1 MKRRD
6 FLKRAGAAAA
16 ASATFSPLMFANAQ
30 AGSFSFEMVTS
41 WPTSLDTIFGG
52 ATNTARNIEALT
64 EGDVT
69 VEVYPAGAQ
78 VGGLEVYDAV
88 SSGAFSMGHTASYYY
103 VGKDPTH
110 AFFTTVPFG
119 LNAQQINA
127 WFYQGGALD
136 LFNELNA
143 NDNLIAFPAGN
154 TGVQMGGWFN
164 KEILSPADLQGL
176 TMRMP
181 GLGGQVMTR
190 VGSNVQVLPGGEI
203 FLALDTGVLDA
214 AEWVSPYDDEILG
227 LNTAAQFYYAPGW
240 HEPGPTLSTYVNLD
254 VYNGLPEDIQ
264 EAIQIASKAANMQML
279 ADYDA
284 KNGPALNRLIEA
296 GTELRAFP
304 DEVLETF
311 ENAMNEIHEETAAE
325 NEFYARVYEDFLS
338 FRDAIRD
345 WHSISEYAYQ
355 NYVYRNA
362 GGGTGGTEG

>member
-6 FLKRAGAAAA
+6 FLKKAGVVA
-16 ASATFSPLMFANAQ
+16 ASTSLSPLMFANAQ
-30 AGSFSFEMVTS
+30 NSSFSFEMVTS
-41 WPTSLDTIFGG
+41 WPTSLDTIYGG
-52 ATNTARNIEALT
+52 ATNTAAYLEELT
-64 EGDVT
+64 DGDVT

-88 SSGAFSMGHTASYYY
+88 SSGAFTMGHTASYYY

-110 AFFTTVPFG
+110 AFFTAVPFG

-143 NDNLIAFPAGN
+143 RDGLIAFPAGN

-164 KEILSPADLQGL
+164 KEINTPADLQGL
-176 TMRMP
+176 TMRIP

-190 VGSNVQVLPGGEI
+190 AGANVQVIPGGEI
-203 FLALDTGVLDA
+203 FLALDTGVIDA
-214 AEWVSPYDDEILG
+214 AEWIGPYDDEILG

-240 HEPGPTLSTYVNLD
+240 HEPGPTLATYINLSE
-254 VYNGLPEDIQ
+254 YESLPADIQ
-264 EAIQIASKAANMQML
+264 QAIQKASGRANLQML

-284 KNGPALNRLIEA
+284 KNGPALNRLVEA
-296 GTELRAFP
+296 GAQLRDFP
-304 DEVLETF
+304 DEVLVALED
-311 ENAMNEIHEETAAE
+311 AMNAIHEETAAS
-325 NEFYARVYEDFLS
+325 NDFYGQVYQNFLG
-338 FRDAIRD
+338 FRDGIRD
-345 WHSISEYAYQ
+345 WHRISEYAYQ

-362 GGGTGGTEG
+362 EGNSSEG